1 VTHDSCP
8 TCNGELTSV
17 AGSRDAVVCK
27 ECGRVNPQPT
37 GSDTCNTEFAEEKDD
52 GSDNHNLDTRH
63 IKQGWKSKVSVSDS
77 SDQNIVEILSLVD
90 TYIQGAKLPQEIR
103 LRAAEVLLLA
113 WEDGLFEGRQ
123 KEPLVAGGV
132 YAAARELDHPRPL
145 TKISN
150 TAEVSE
156 SKLNDG
162 YRLVVSVLEIE
173 IPVAGPEDYAPYV
186 GDELSLPQ
194 PLIRKATTILEEEI
208 ECRGNPAGVA
218 ASALYL
224 SASDD
229 HDITLKQ
236 AGEAAGVS
244 KETVWRHTQAIC
256 DSGHE
261 LS

>member
-1 VTHDSCP
+1 MTHNSCP

-17 AGSRDAVVCK
+17 VGNRDAVVCK
-27 ECGRVNPQPT
+27 ECGRVNPLPT
-37 GSDTCNTEFAEEKDD
+37 ESDRCNTESAKNKHED
-52 GSDNHNLDTRH
+52 SDNDYLNTQP
-63 IKQGWKSKVSVSDS
+63 IKQGWKSKVGVSDS

-90 TYIQGAKLPQEIR
+90 TYIEGAKLPQEIR
-103 LRAAEVLLLA
+103 LRAAEILLSA

-123 KEPLVAGGV
+123 KEPLAAGGV

-150 TAEVSE
+150 TAELSE

-162 YRLVVSVLEIE
+162 YRLVVSVSEIE
-173 IPVAGPEDYAPYV
+173 IPVAEPEDYAPYV
-186 GDELSLPQ
+186 GHELSLPQ
-194 PLIRKATTILEEEI
+194 SLIREAVTMLEEEI

-224 SASDD
+224 FASDD
-229 HDITLKQ
+229 HDITLKE

-244 KETVWRHTQAIC
+244 KETVWRHTQSIR